1 MMSAHIS
8 LSAEVPEDL
17 AGNRLDQVAAQLFPE
32 YSRARLQSWIKD
44 GSLRVNAQSLRPRDR
59 LKTGDLLQI
68 EVELV
73 SSEQFLPQPV
83 QLDIIF
89 EDEDLVILNKPANLV
104 VHPAAGHW
112 QGTLLNGLLHAYPE
126 LEAIPRAGIVH
137 RLDKDTTGLMV
148 VAKNLQSHSI
158 LVQQLQERSV
168 EREYEAIV
176 HGVLTGGGIID
187 APLGRHSVNRKKKA
201 VVVKGKDSITHYRVL
216 QRFRSH
222 THVQLNLQTGRT
234 HQIRVHMTH
243 INHSLVGDPLYGGR
257 LQLPAACSEEFEQNL
272 RNFKRQALHA
282 RRLALVHPTS
292 ERKLS
297 WEVVAPDD
305 FQQLLSAIKN
315 DFRIIE
321 GLGE

>member
-17 AGNRLDQVAAQLFPE
+17 AGNRLDQVAARLFPE

-68 EVELV
+68 EVKLV
-73 SSEQFLPQPV
+73 SSEQFLPQPI

-187 APLGRHSVNRKKKA
+187 APLGRHPVNRKKKA
-201 VVVKGKDSITHYRVL
+201 VIVKGKDSITHYRVL

-257 LQLPAACSEEFEQNL
+257 LQLPTACSEELEQNL

>member
-17 AGNRLDQVAAQLFPE
+17 AGNRLDQIAAQLFPE

-73 SSEQFLPQPV
+73 PSEQFLPQPI

-89 EDEDLVILNKPANLV
+89 EDEDLVILNKPAYLV
-104 VHPAAGHW
+104 VHPAAGHL
-112 QGTLLNGLLHAYPE
+112 QGTVLIGLLLAYPK

-158 LVQQLQERSV
+158 LVQQLQERSI

-176 HGVLTGGGIID
+176 HGVLTGGGVID
-187 APLGRHSVNRKKKA
+187 VPLGRHPVNRKKKA

-257 LQLPAACSEEFEQNL
+257 LQLPTACSEEFEQQL

-305 FQQLLSAIKN
+305 FQQLLSAIRN
-315 DFRIIE
+315 DFGITE